1 MSVLMLLEWNDT
13 PFEAYER
20 VNEIMGISGDADAPP
35 GLIEHVACVDG
46 SGIVIADVWESE
58 DALGRF
64 FEERL
69 GPALEEAGLPDTQP
83 RIMETH
89 NRLLGT
95 SDDANVL
102 VLVDIEGFSPAAY
115 DQMTEQMDAHSG
127 PTPVRRPHR
136 SAPRRR
142 RDLRSRHLG
151 VARGVRGLRPGAD
164 RAGRRTGRAR
174 RVRAAHG
181 ADQEAHPRRSG
192 RGLGRWR

>member
-13 PFEAYER
+13 AFEAYER

-46 SGIVIADVWESE
+46 SGMVIADVWESE

-89 NRLLGT
+89 NRLMGT

-115 DQMTEQMDAHSG
+115 DQMTEQMDAHIQDQHPSVAH
-127 PTPVRRPHR
+127 T
-136 SAPRRR
+136 AAL
-142 RDLRSRHLG
+142 RDDG
-151 VARGVRGLRPGAD
+151 GIFVADIWESPEAFQAFAQEQIGL
-164 RAGRRTGRAR
+164 AGEQA
-174 RVRAAHG
+174 
-181 ADQEAHPRRSG
+181 
-192 RGLGRWR
+192 GLGEFEPRMVPIKRRIRGAAAAG